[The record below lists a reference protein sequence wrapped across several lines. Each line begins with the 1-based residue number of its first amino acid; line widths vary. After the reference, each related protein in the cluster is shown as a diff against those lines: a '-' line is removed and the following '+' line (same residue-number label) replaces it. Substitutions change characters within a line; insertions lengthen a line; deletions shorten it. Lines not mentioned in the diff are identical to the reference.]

1 MKDKFLDNSFYITI
15 LFFPIVFVLGNAA
28 INIAIALS
36 VVFSTIL
43 IFKKKYLYLYKQRF
57 FILSIL
63 FCFFIIISSL
73 LNYEIS
79 KIDKSILYLRYPFF
93 SLSVIFF
100 YLYFDQK
107 KINFFYKFNFT
118 AVLILIIDFIFQ
130 IFTKKNILGF
140 EARCS
145 ETSITELNQS
155 LNDIIVCD
163 RYSGMFN
170 DEFIMGMYLL
180 FFVILILN
188 IYLYLNKKLNYIFV
202 INIFIGILILKS
214 GEKANFLS
222 FIIFIFFFSLYFIKK
237 YNFRKILYTLAAF
250 LIGTFILIKFDN
262 SVYARYVHFYELNL
276 KSQPGRNFGYQ
287 IYSSPWFIHYRGA
300 TAIYKD
306 NLIFGSGMKSFRKI
320 CKDYDYVLTDKEIKL
335 RDYRVCST
343 HPHNMYIE
351 VLSESG
357 TITFIIFMILICYA
371 LVTALKRKN
380 FIDYFIF
387 CLLLSYFFPFKPTGS
402 LYSTITASLFWYL
415 ISLPYALENFKKR
428 FYINE

>member
-1 MKDKFLDNSFYITI
+1 M
-15 LFFPIVFVLGNAA
+15 
-28 INIAIALS
+28 
-36 VVFSTIL
+36 
-43 IFKKKYLYLYKQRF
+43 
-57 FILSIL
+57 
-63 FCFFIIISSL
+63 
-73 LNYEIS
+73 
-79 KIDKSILYLRYPFF
+79 
-93 SLSVIFF
+93 
-100 YLYFDQK
+100 
-107 KINFFYKFNFT
+107 
-118 AVLILIIDFIFQ
+118 
-130 IFTKKNILGF
+130 
-140 EARCS
+140 
-145 ETSITELNQS
+145 
-155 LNDIIVCD
+155 
-163 RYSGMFN
+163 
-170 DEFIMGMYLL
+170 
-180 FFVILILN
+180 
-188 IYLYLNKKLNYIFV
+188 
-202 INIFIGILILKS
+202 ILKS